1 VLRVSSCAV
10 VISLVTTYAFIGS
23 LFRACEELC
32 IVSEICDCG
41 VFWNWTL
48 GAVGNVT
55 PPPPLAPPPIE
66 PAPALSAPDKTD
78 FALLTAPKT
87 AATCVA

>member
-1 VLRVSSCAV
+1 MFWFIFIKPPVKEWFSFRILTFYCVTVSSCAV

-41 VFWNWTL
+41 VFET
-48 GAVGNVT
+48 
-55 PPPPLAPPPIE
+55 E
-66 PAPALSAPDKTD
+66 H
-78 FALLTAPKT
+78 
-87 AATCVA
+87 

>member
-1 VLRVSSCAV
+1 MFWFIFIKNHPLKSGLVLEFWTFYCVTVSSCAV

-41 VFWNWTL
+41 VFET
-48 GAVGNVT
+48 
-55 PPPPLAPPPIE
+55 E
-66 PAPALSAPDKTD
+66 H
-78 FALLTAPKT
+78 
-87 AATCVA
+87 

>member
-1 VLRVSSCAV
+1 VIV
-10 VISLVTTYAFIGS
+10 VCFET
-23 LFRACEELC
+23 EH
-32 IVSEICDCG
+32 
-41 VFWNWTL
+41 

-78 FALLTAPKT
+78 FALPAPKLLQP
-87 AATCVA
+87 V

>member
-41 VFWNWTL
+41 VFET
-48 GAVGNVT
+48 
-55 PPPPLAPPPIE
+55 E
-66 PAPALSAPDKTD
+66 H
-78 FALLTAPKT
+78 
-87 AATCVA
+87 